1 MKIYL
6 SKKIN
11 FFDFPYPYLEEIKFN
26 YVKIYRLHQW
36 AAKMIRHRK
45 ILSVVNCLYGEKKAN
60 LLPGGISALH
70 HASKPSR
77 RNYQKVTFL
86 EELLFSVVLPG
97 VDLMHLSNST

>member
-1 MKIYL
+1 M
-6 SKKIN
+6 
-11 FFDFPYPYLEEIKFN
+11 EEIKFN

-36 AAKMIRHRK
+36 AEKMIRHRK
-45 ILSVVNCLYGEKKAN
+45 ILSVVNCLYGEKKVN

-86 EELLFSVVLPG
+86 EELLFPVVLSG
-97 VDLMHLSNST
+97 VDLMQLSNST